1 MRGYERLYDKLLL
14 MVGVVLLVLLW
25 VQFPAQPTQDMQ
37 VKAVYATSET
47 GAEALSKSSFLRPSK
62 ALSPRQVIRIQLR
75 ALQQNDHSDSG
86 VITVFNFSS
95 PTNRVTLGPINHFR
109 LLVRDPAYSPML
121 NFKSYKTGKLIITE
135 NSAYQLVVVKGQ
147 DDTESAYLFIL
158 GRQQKGPYKGC
169 WMTEGVARMDAQR
182 ESSLI

>member
-1 MRGYERLYDKLLL
+1 MRGYEQFYDKLLL
-14 MVGVVLLVLLW
+14 MVGVAMLILLW

-37 VKAVYATSET
+37 VQAVYASSET

-95 PTNRVTLGPINHFR
+95 PTNRLVLGPLNHFR
-109 LLVRDPAYSPML
+109 LLVRDPAYSPIL
-121 NFKSYKTGKLIITE
+121 NFKSYKTGKLVVTE
-135 NSAYQLVVVKGQ
+135 NAAYQLVVIKGQ
-147 DDTESAYLFIL
+147 DDTETAFLFIL

-169 WMTEGVARMDAQR
+169 WMTEGVARMHPERQT
-182 ESSLI
+182 SMI